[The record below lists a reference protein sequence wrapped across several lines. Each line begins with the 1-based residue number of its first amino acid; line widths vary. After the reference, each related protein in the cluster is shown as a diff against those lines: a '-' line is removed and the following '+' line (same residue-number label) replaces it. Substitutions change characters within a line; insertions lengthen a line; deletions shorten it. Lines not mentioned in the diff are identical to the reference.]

1 MENKKKAA
9 SGSSGV
15 AANVNEVHGIIVPKG
30 NGIVKREI
38 LKKSLE
44 KAPAKDLVTAVQTV
58 YPKYDKT
65 LQSKVTSGE
74 YGIEWTDKA
83 AQAVAELVLNGA
95 QKKKDTHRYSKR
107 ISARLPDKMHARLLR
122 VIGERGFE
130 SVQSWLIYIV
140 TDYLR
145 KDMER

>member
-15 AANVNEVHGIIVPKG
+15 AANVSGAHGIIVPKG
-30 NGIVKREI
+30 NGNVKREI
-38 LKKSLE
+38 LESALE
-44 KAPAKDLVTAVQTV
+44 RGPAKDVVSAVQTV
-58 YPKYDKT
+58 YPKYEKT

-83 AQAVAELVLNGA
+83 AKAVAELVLNGA
-95 QKKKDTHRYSKR
+95 QKKRDTHRYSKR
-107 ISARLPDKMHARLLR
+107 ISARLPDTMHARLLR